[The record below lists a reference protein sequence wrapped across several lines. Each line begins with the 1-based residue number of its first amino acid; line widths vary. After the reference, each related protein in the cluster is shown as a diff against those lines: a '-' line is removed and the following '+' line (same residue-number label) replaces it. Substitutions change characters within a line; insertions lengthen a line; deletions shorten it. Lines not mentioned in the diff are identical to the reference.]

1 MYATIT
7 ITGSIRGNYSILS
20 KLRNYDTKEYGE
32 FNSFILKYKNMSVA
46 QKDLYNAYK
55 ALKEEDPY
63 TSLLSIY
70 RSRGNKPERM
80 QYDASWAKITRTNV
94 REYEVLYTKK

>member
-7 ITGSIRGNYSILS
+7 ITGQVQGNFQILR
-20 KLRNYDTKEYGE
+20 KLRNYDTKEDGQ

-55 ALKEEDPY
+55 ALKEEDPE
-63 TSLLSIY
+63 TSFLSIY
-70 RSRGNKPERM
+70 RSPGNKPERM
-80 QYDASWAKITRTNV
+80 QYDASCAKITRTNE
-94 REYEVLYTKK
+94 REYEVLYTRK